1 MSLFPVCS
9 NVPRVFCLYFTRG
22 CTRVLCFFGDNN
34 PYQIKKEMKKILELL
49 KPYRKKLIGVALI
62 DGIGMICS
70 LLMPFVMSEIVERG
84 ISEQSISV
92 VWQYAIIMVLLAIV
106 SVVANILSAKLNTYI
121 SAGYSSDLCR
131 ITFEKINSLSYT
143 NYTRLGPSG
152 LLTRATDDIWNVE
165 GTITSLPYTL
175 FTVPVMFIGSAVLA
189 FLADPV
195 LSAVFMLSIP
205 PILILVLVL
214 MRPLYDMWDKSDKYV
229 DMQNK
234 IVRERLSGLRVVRA
248 FNNERR
254 EHERAK
260 FATEEMAKYMIRAN
274 TRGGMVDP
282 FAMLLLNLATVAV
295 IYFGGVRA
303 QSGSGISTGSI
314 IAVLQYIGMI
324 SNALINISW
333 TLAWLPKVRVSM
345 RRLEEIHSCV
355 DEEVIPE
362 GEGKMPD
369 GFDIEIRGLSFTYPD
384 STRSVIEDLSLTV
397 REGEHIALIG
407 GTGSGKSTLIKL
419 LAGLFEPTDGDIIIG
434 GASYKDMRRG
444 EVRSHFS
451 VALQKARIFEGS
463 VRDNIR
469 MGNPDA
475 TDEEIYKALRLSK
488 MEDFVNSHETGLDYI
503 LVGSGQNVSGGQRQ
517 RLNMARTVIK
527 KADVYIFDD
536 SFSALDFLTESE
548 IKENYEDLLRGK
560 SRIVATQRISTAMS
574 ADRIYVLD
582 KGRIIGVG
590 THAELLSACS
600 VYREIADSQ
609 LGGRREGAYES

>member
-1 MSLFPVCS
+1 M
-9 NVPRVFCLYFTRG
+9 
-22 CTRVLCFFGDNN
+22 
-34 PYQIKKEMKKILELL
+34 
-49 KPYRKKLIGVALI
+49 I

-70 LLMPFVMSEIVERG
+70 LLLPFVMSEIVEKG
-84 ISEQSISV
+84 ISEQNIPF
-92 VWQYAIIMVLLAIV
+92 VWQYAVIMVLLAIV
-106 SVVANILSAKLNTYI
+106 SVAANIISAKLNTAI

-131 ITFEKINSLSYT
+131 VTFEKINSLSYT
-143 NYTRLGPSG
+143 NYTKIGPSG

-175 FTVPVMFIGSAVLA
+175 FTVPIMFIGSAVLA

-205 PILILVLVL
+205 PILILVLIL

-248 FNNERR
+248 FNNEKR
-254 EHERAK
+254 EHGRAK

-295 IYFGGVRA
+295 IYFGGIRA
-303 QSGSGISTGSI
+303 QAGSGISTGGI

-324 SNALINISW
+324 TNAVISISW
-333 TLAWLPKVRVSM
+333 TLAWLPKVKVSM
-345 RRLEEIHSCV
+345 RRLNEIHSNP
-355 DEEVIPE
+355 DEETIPE
-362 GEGKMPD
+362 GEGDVPN
-369 GFDIEIRGLSFTYPD
+369 GFDIEINNLSFTYPD
-384 STRSVIEDLSLTV
+384 STKNVLENLSLTV
-397 REGEHIALIG
+397 KQGEQIALIG

-419 LAGLFEPTDGDIIIG
+419 LAGLFEPSEGEIIIG
-434 GASYKDMRRG
+434 GASYKDMRKVD
-444 EVRSHFS
+444 VRSHFS
-451 VALQKARIFEGS
+451 VALQKAQIFEGT
-463 VRDNIR
+463 VRDNIK
-469 MGNPDA
+469 MGKPDA
-475 TDEEIYKALRLSK
+475 TDEEVYKVLGLSK
-488 MEDFVNSHETGLDYI
+488 MAEFVDSHEEGLDYI

-527 KADVYIFDD
+527 EADVYIFDD

-548 IKENYEDLLRGK
+548 IKENYSALLRGK

-582 KGRIIGVG
+582 NGRIIGVG
-590 THAELLSACS
+590 THRELLSSCPI
-600 VYREIADSQ
+600 YREIADSQ
-609 LGGRREGAYES
+609 LGGRKEGAYEEE

>member
-1 MSLFPVCS
+1 
-9 NVPRVFCLYFTRG
+9 
-22 CTRVLCFFGDNN
+22 
-34 PYQIKKEMKKILELL
+34 MKKILELL
-49 KPYRKKLIGVALI
+49 KPYRKKLVSVALI
-62 DGIGMICS
+62 DGIGMICA
-70 LLMPFVMSEIVERG
+70 LLMPFVMSEIVEKG
-84 ISEQSISV
+84 ISEQNISL
-92 VWQYAIIMVLLAIV
+92 VWKYAVIMVLLAIV
-106 SVVANILSAKLNTYI
+106 SVIANVISAKLNTSI

-131 ITFEKINSLSYT
+131 STFEKINSLSYT
-143 NYTRLGPSG
+143 DYTKIGPSG

-205 PILILVLVL
+205 PILILVLIL

-248 FNNERR
+248 FNNEKR
-254 EHERAK
+254 EHGRAK

-303 QSGSGISTGSI
+303 QAGSGISTGGI

-324 SNALINISW
+324 TNAVISISW
-333 TLAWLPKVRVSM
+333 TLAWLPKVKVSM
-345 RRLEEIHSCV
+345 RRLNEIHSSP
-355 DEEVIPE
+355 DEEKISE
-362 GEGKMPD
+362 GEGEIPN
-369 GFDIEIRGLSFTYPD
+369 GFDLEIRNLSFTYPN
-384 STRSVIEDLSLTV
+384 STKSVIENISLSIK
-397 REGEHIALIG
+397 EGEHIALIG

-419 LAGLFEPTDGDIIIG
+419 LAGLFEPSEGEIIIG
-434 GASYKDMRRG
+434 DASYKDMRKVD
-444 EVRSHFS
+444 VRSHFS
-451 VALQKARIFEGS
+451 VALQKAQIFEGT
-463 VRDNIR
+463 VRDNIK
-469 MGNPDA
+469 MGNPNA
-475 TDEEIYKALRLSK
+475 TDDEIYEALRLSK
-488 MEDFVNSHETGLDYI
+488 MAEFIDSHEEGLDYI

-527 KADVYIFDD
+527 EADVYIFDD

-548 IKENYEDLLRGK
+548 IKENYSALLRGK

-582 KGRIIGVG
+582 NGRIIGAG
-590 THAELLSACS
+590 THRELLSSCPI
-600 VYREIADSQ
+600 YREIADSQ
-609 LGGRREGAYES
+609 LGGRKEGAYEEE

>member
-1 MSLFPVCS
+1 
-9 NVPRVFCLYFTRG
+9 
-22 CTRVLCFFGDNN
+22 
-34 PYQIKKEMKKILELL
+34 MKKLLELL
-49 KPYRKKLIGVALI
+49 KPYRKKLVSVALI
-62 DGIGMICS
+62 DGIGMICA
-70 LLMPFVMSEIVERG
+70 LLMPFVMSEIVEKG
-84 ISEQSISV
+84 ISEQNISL
-92 VWQYAIIMVLLAIV
+92 VWKYAVIMVLLAIV
-106 SVVANILSAKLNTYI
+106 SVIANVISAKLNTSI

-131 ITFEKINSLSYT
+131 STFEKINSLSYT
-143 NYTRLGPSG
+143 DYTKIGPSG

-205 PILILVLVL
+205 PILILVLIL
-214 MRPLYDMWDKSDKYV
+214 MRPLYDMWDKTDKYV

-248 FNNERR
+248 FNNEKR
-254 EHERAK
+254 EHGRAK

-303 QSGSGISTGSI
+303 QAGSGISTGGI

-324 SNALINISW
+324 TNAVISISW
-333 TLAWLPKVRVSM
+333 TLAWLPKVKVSM
-345 RRLEEIHSCV
+345 RRLNEIHSSP
-355 DEEVIPE
+355 DEEKIPE
-362 GEGKMPD
+362 GGGEIPN
-369 GFDIEIRGLSFTYPD
+369 GFDLEIRNLSFTYPN
-384 STRSVIEDLSLTV
+384 STKSVIENISLSIK
-397 REGEHIALIG
+397 EGEHIALIG

-419 LAGLFEPTDGDIIIG
+419 LAGLFEPSEGEIMIGD
-434 GASYKDMRRG
+434 ASYKDMRKVD
-444 EVRSHFS
+444 VRSHFS
-451 VALQKARIFEGS
+451 VALQKAQIFEGT
-463 VRDNIR
+463 VRDNIK
-469 MGNPDA
+469 MGNPNA
-475 TDEEIYKALRLSK
+475 TDDEIYEALRLSK
-488 MEDFVNSHETGLDYI
+488 MAEFVDSHEEGLDYI

-527 KADVYIFDD
+527 EADVYIFDD

-548 IKENYEDLLRGK
+548 IKENYSALLRGK

-582 KGRIIGVG
+582 NGRIIGVG
-590 THAELLSACS
+590 THRELLSSCPI
-600 VYREIADSQ
+600 YREIADSQ
-609 LGGRREGAYES
+609 LGGRKEGAHEEE

>member
-1 MSLFPVCS
+1 
-9 NVPRVFCLYFTRG
+9 
-22 CTRVLCFFGDNN
+22 
-34 PYQIKKEMKKILELL
+34 MKKLLELL
-49 KPYRKKLIGVALI
+49 KPYRKKLVSVALI
-62 DGIGMICS
+62 DGIGMICA
-70 LLMPFVMSEIVERG
+70 LLMPFVMSEIVEKG
-84 ISEQSISV
+84 ISEQNISL
-92 VWQYAIIMVLLAIV
+92 VWKYAVIMVLLAIV
-106 SVVANILSAKLNTYI
+106 SVIANVISAKLNTSI

-131 ITFEKINSLSYT
+131 STFEKINSLSYT
-143 NYTRLGPSG
+143 DYTKIGPSG

-205 PILILVLVL
+205 PILILVLIL

-248 FNNERR
+248 FNNEKR
-254 EHERAK
+254 EHGRAK

-303 QSGSGISTGSI
+303 QAGSGISTGGI

-324 SNALINISW
+324 TNAVISISW
-333 TLAWLPKVRVSM
+333 TLAWLPKVKVSM
-345 RRLEEIHSCV
+345 RRLNEIHSSP
-355 DEEVIPE
+355 DEEKIPE
-362 GEGKMPD
+362 GEGKIPN
-369 GFDIEIRGLSFTYPD
+369 GFDLELHNLSFTYPN
-384 STRSVIEDLSLTV
+384 STKSVIENISLSIK
-397 REGEHIALIG
+397 EGEHIALIG

-419 LAGLFEPTDGDIIIG
+419 LAGLFEPSEGEIMIG
-434 GASYKDMRRG
+434 EASYKDMRK
-444 EVRSHFS
+444 VDARSHFS
-451 VALQKARIFEGS
+451 VALQKAQIFEGT
-463 VRDNIR
+463 VRDNIK
-469 MGNPDA
+469 MGNPNA
-475 TDEEIYKALRLSK
+475 TDDEIYEALRLSK
-488 MEDFVNSHETGLDYI
+488 MAEFVDSHEEGLDYI

-527 KADVYIFDD
+527 EADVYIFDD

-548 IKENYEDLLRGK
+548 IKENYSALLRGK

-582 KGRIIGVG
+582 NGRIIGVG
-590 THAELLSACS
+590 THRELLLSCPI
-600 VYREIADSQ
+600 YREIADSQ
-609 LGGRREGAYES
+609 LGGRKEGAYEEE

>member
-1 MSLFPVCS
+1 
-9 NVPRVFCLYFTRG
+9 
-22 CTRVLCFFGDNN
+22 
-34 PYQIKKEMKKILELL
+34 MKKLLELL
-49 KPYRKKLIGVALI
+49 KPYRKKLVGVALI
-62 DGIGMICS
+62 DGIGMICA
-70 LLMPFVMSEIVERG
+70 LLMPFVMSEIVEKG
-84 ISEQSISV
+84 ISEQNISL
-92 VWQYAIIMVLLAIV
+92 VWKYAVIMVLLAII
-106 SVVANILSAKLNTYI
+106 SVIANVISAKLNTSI

-131 ITFEKINSLSYT
+131 STFEKINSLSYT
-143 NYTRLGPSG
+143 DYTKIGPSG

-205 PILILVLVL
+205 PILILVLIL

-248 FNNERR
+248 FNNEKR
-254 EHERAK
+254 EHGRAK

-295 IYFGGVRA
+295 IYFGGIRA
-303 QSGSGISTGSI
+303 QAGSGISTGGI

-324 SNALINISW
+324 TNAVISISW
-333 TLAWLPKVRVSM
+333 TLAWLPKVKVSM
-345 RRLEEIHSCV
+345 RRLNEIHSSP
-355 DEEVIPE
+355 DEEKILE
-362 GEGKMPD
+362 GEGKIPN
-369 GFDIEIRGLSFTYPD
+369 GFDLEIRNLSFTYPN
-384 STRSVIEDLSLTV
+384 STKSVIENISLSIK
-397 REGEHIALIG
+397 EGEHIALIG

-419 LAGLFEPTDGDIIIG
+419 LAGLFEPSEGEIMIG
-434 GASYKDMRRG
+434 EASYKDMRKVD
-444 EVRSHFS
+444 VRSHFS
-451 VALQKARIFEGS
+451 VALQKAQIFEGT
-463 VRDNIR
+463 VRDNIK

-475 TDEEIYKALRLSK
+475 TDDEIYEALRLSK
-488 MEDFVNSHETGLDYI
+488 MAEFVDSHEEGLDYI

-548 IKENYEDLLRGK
+548 IKENYSMLLRGK

-582 KGRIIGVG
+582 NGRIIGVG
-590 THAELLSACS
+590 THRELLSSCPI
-600 VYREIADSQ
+600 YREIADSQ
-609 LGGRREGAYES
+609 LGGRKEGAHEEE

>member
-1 MSLFPVCS
+1 
-9 NVPRVFCLYFTRG
+9 
-22 CTRVLCFFGDNN
+22 
-34 PYQIKKEMKKILELL
+34 MKKLLELL
-49 KPYRKKLIGVALI
+49 KPYFKKLIWVALI

-70 LLMPFVMSEIVERG
+70 LLMPFVMSEIVEKG
-84 ISEQSISV
+84 ISEQNILF
-92 VWQYAIIMVLLAIV
+92 VWRYAVIMVLLAIV
-106 SVVANILSAKLNTYI
+106 SVLANIISAKLNTAV

-131 ITFEKINSLSYT
+131 VTFEKINSISYED
-143 NYTRLGPSG
+143 YTKIGPSG

-165 GTITSLPYTL
+165 GTITGLPYTL
-175 FTVPVMFIGSAVLA
+175 FTVPVMFIGSAILA

-205 PILILVLVL
+205 PILILVLIL

-248 FNNERR
+248 FNNEKR
-254 EHERAK
+254 EHGRAK

-303 QSGSGISTGSI
+303 QAGSGISTGGV

-324 SNALINISW
+324 SNALISISW
-333 TLAWLPKVRVSM
+333 TLAWLPKVKVSM
-345 RRLEEIHSCV
+345 RRLNEIHSSPN
-355 DEEVIPE
+355 EEIIPE
-362 GEGKMPD
+362 GEGKIPS
-369 GFDIEIRGLSFTYPD
+369 GFNIEIRNLSFAYPD
-384 STRSVIEDLSLTV
+384 STKKVIENLSLEIK
-397 REGEHIALIG
+397 RGEHIALIG

-419 LAGLFEPTDGDIIIG
+419 LAGLFEPSEGEIIFG
-434 GASYKDMRRG
+434 GASYKDMRRAD
-444 EVRSHFS
+444 VRSHFS
-451 VALQKARIFEGS
+451 IALQKAQIFEGTL
-463 VRDNIR
+463 RDNIK
-469 MGNPDA
+469 MGKPDA
-475 TDEEIYKALRLSK
+475 TDEEIYETLKLSK
-488 MEDFVNSHETGLDYI
+488 MADFVASHKEGLDYI
-503 LVGSGQNVSGGQRQ
+503 LVGGGQNVSGGQRQ

-548 IKENYEDLLRGK
+548 IKENYSELLRGK

-590 THAELLSACS
+590 THKELISSCS
-600 VYREIADSQ
+600 IYREIADSQ
-609 LGGRREGAYES
+609 LGGRKDGAYEE

>member
-1 MSLFPVCS
+1 M
-9 NVPRVFCLYFTRG
+9 
-22 CTRVLCFFGDNN
+22 
-34 PYQIKKEMKKILELL
+34 
-49 KPYRKKLIGVALI
+49 I

-70 LLMPFVMSEIVERG
+70 LLLPFVMSEIVEKG
-84 ISEQSISV
+84 ISEQNIPF
-92 VWQYAIIMVLLAIV
+92 VWQYAVIMVLLAIV
-106 SVVANILSAKLNTYI
+106 SVAANIISAKLNTAI

-131 ITFEKINSLSYT
+131 VTFEKINSLSYT
-143 NYTRLGPSG
+143 NYTKIGPSG

-175 FTVPVMFIGSAVLA
+175 FTVPIMFIGSAVLA

-205 PILILVLVL
+205 PILILVLIL

-234 IVRERLSGLRVVRA
+234 IVRERLAGLRVVRA
-248 FNNERR
+248 FNNEKR
-254 EHERAK
+254 EHGRAK

-295 IYFGGVRA
+295 IYFGGIRA
-303 QSGSGISTGSI
+303 QAGSGISTGGI

-324 SNALINISW
+324 TNAVISISW
-333 TLAWLPKVRVSM
+333 TLAWLPKVKVSM
-345 RRLEEIHSCV
+345 RRLNEIHSSP
-355 DEEVIPE
+355 DEETIPE
-362 GEGKMPD
+362 GEGDVPN
-369 GFDIEIRGLSFTYPD
+369 GFDIEINNLSFTYPD
-384 STRSVIEDLSLTV
+384 STKNVLENLSLTV
-397 REGEHIALIG
+397 KQGEQIALIG

-419 LAGLFEPTDGDIIIG
+419 LAGLFEPSEGEIIIG
-434 GASYKDMRRG
+434 GASYKDMRKVD
-444 EVRSHFS
+444 VRSHFS
-451 VALQKARIFEGS
+451 VALQKAQIFEGT
-463 VRDNIR
+463 VRDNIK
-469 MGNPDA
+469 MGKPDA
-475 TDEEIYKALRLSK
+475 TDEEVYKVLGLSK
-488 MEDFVNSHETGLDYI
+488 MAEFVDSHEEGLDYI

-527 KADVYIFDD
+527 EADVYIFDD

-548 IKENYEDLLRGK
+548 IKENYFALLRGK

-582 KGRIIGVG
+582 NGRIIGVG
-590 THAELLSACS
+590 THRELLSSCPI
-600 VYREIADSQ
+600 YREIADSQ
-609 LGGRREGAYES
+609 LGGRKEGAYEEE

>member
-1 MSLFPVCS
+1 MLYNS
-9 NVPRVFCLYFTRG
+9 NVYYKAYCEIFQTVFLQ
-22 CTRVLCFFGDNN
+22 N
-34 PYQIKKEMKKILELL
+34 I
-49 KPYRKKLIGVALI
+49 
-62 DGIGMICS
+62 
-70 LLMPFVMSEIVERG
+70 PF
-84 ISEQSISV
+84 
-92 VWQYAIIMVLLAIV
+92 VWQYAVIMVLLAIV
-106 SVVANILSAKLNTYI
+106 SVAANIISAKLNTAI

-131 ITFEKINSLSYT
+131 VTFEKINSLSYT
-143 NYTRLGPSG
+143 NYTKIGPSG

-175 FTVPVMFIGSAVLA
+175 FTVPIMFIGSAVLA

-205 PILILVLVL
+205 PILILVLIL

-234 IVRERLSGLRVVRA
+234 IVRERLAGLRVVRA
-248 FNNERR
+248 FNNEKR
-254 EHERAK
+254 EHGRAK

-303 QSGSGISTGSI
+303 QAGSGISTGGI

-324 SNALINISW
+324 TNAVISISW
-333 TLAWLPKVRVSM
+333 TLAWLPKVKVSM
-345 RRLEEIHSCV
+345 RRLNEIHSSP
-355 DEEVIPE
+355 DEEKIPE
-362 GEGKMPD
+362 GEGKIPN
-369 GFDIEIRGLSFTYPD
+369 GFDLELHNLSFTYPN
-384 STRSVIEDLSLTV
+384 STKSVIENISLSIK
-397 REGEHIALIG
+397 EGEHIALIG

-419 LAGLFEPTDGDIIIG
+419 LAGLFEPSEGEIMIGDV
-434 GASYKDMRRG
+434 SYKDMRKVD
-444 EVRSHFS
+444 VRSHFS
-451 VALQKARIFEGS
+451 VALQKAQIFEGT
-463 VRDNIR
+463 VRDNIK
-469 MGNPDA
+469 MGNPNA
-475 TDEEIYKALRLSK
+475 TDDEIYEALRLSK
-488 MEDFVNSHETGLDYI
+488 MAEFVDSHEEGLDYI

-527 KADVYIFDD
+527 EADVYIFDD

-548 IKENYEDLLRGK
+548 IKENYSALLRGK

-582 KGRIIGVG
+582 NGRIIGVG
-590 THAELLSACS
+590 THRELLSSCPI
-600 VYREIADSQ
+600 YCEIADSQ
-609 LGGRREGAYES
+609 LGGRREGAYEEE

>member
-1 MSLFPVCS
+1 
-9 NVPRVFCLYFTRG
+9 
-22 CTRVLCFFGDNN
+22 
-34 PYQIKKEMKKILELL
+34 MKKLIELL
-49 KPYRKKLIGVALI
+49 KPYRKKLAGVALI

-70 LLMPFVMSEIVERG
+70 LLMPFVMSEIVEKG
-84 ISEQSISV
+84 ISEQNIHL
-92 VWQYAIIMVLLAIV
+92 VWQYAIIMVFLAIV
-106 SVVANILSAKLNTYI
+106 SVSSNVVSAKLNTAV

-143 NYTRLGPSG
+143 NYTKIGPSG
-152 LLTRATDDIWNVE
+152 LLTRATDDIWHVE
-165 GTITSLPYTL
+165 GTVTSLPYTL
-175 FTVPVMFIGSAVLA
+175 FTVPVMFVGSAVLA

-248 FNNERR
+248 FNNEDR
-254 EHERAK
+254 EHGRAK

-295 IYFGGVRA
+295 IYFGGLRA
-303 QSGSGISTGSI
+303 QTGSGISTGSI

-333 TLAWLPKVRVSM
+333 TLAWLPKVKVSA
-345 RRLEEIHSCV
+345 RRLNEIHSSP
-355 DEEVIPE
+355 DEETIPK
-362 GEGKMPD
+362 GEGKKPN
-369 GFDIEIRGLSFTYPD
+369 GFDIEIKNLSFTYPD
-384 STRSVIEDLSLTV
+384 SAKNVLENLSLTIKQ
-397 REGEHIALIG
+397 GEHIALIG

-419 LAGLFEPTDGDIIIG
+419 LSGLFEPSGGKIIIG
-434 GASYKDMRRG
+434 GASYGDMRKVD
-444 EVRSHFS
+444 VRSHFS
-451 VALQKARIFEGS
+451 VALQKAQIFEGS
-463 VRDNIR
+463 IRDNIK
-469 MGNPDA
+469 MGKPDA
-475 TDEEIYKALRLSK
+475 TDEEIYEVLKLSK
-488 MEDFVNSHETGLDYI
+488 MSEFVDSHNEGLDYV

-527 KADVYIFDD
+527 EADVYIFDD

-548 IKENYEDLLRGK
+548 IKENYASLLQGK
-560 SRIVATQRISTAMS
+560 SRIVATQRISTAMN

-590 THAELLSACS
+590 THTELLSSCPI
-600 VYREIADSQ
+600 YREIADSQ
-609 LGGRREGAYES
+609 LGIGKERADEE

>member
-1 MSLFPVCS
+1 
-9 NVPRVFCLYFTRG
+9 
-22 CTRVLCFFGDNN
+22 
-34 PYQIKKEMKKILELL
+34 MKKLLELL
-49 KPYRKKLIGVALI
+49 KPYRKKLVGVALI
-62 DGIGMICS
+62 DGIGMICA
-70 LLMPFVMSEIVERG
+70 LLMPFVMSEIVEKG
-84 ISEQSISV
+84 ISEQNISL
-92 VWQYAIIMVLLAIV
+92 VWKYAVIMILLAIV
-106 SVVANILSAKLNTYI
+106 SVIANVISAKLNTSI

-131 ITFEKINSLSYT
+131 STFEKINSLSYT
-143 NYTRLGPSG
+143 DYTKIGPSG

-205 PILILVLVL
+205 PILILVLIL

-248 FNNERR
+248 FNNEKR
-254 EHERAK
+254 EHGRAK

-295 IYFGGVRA
+295 IYFGGIRA
-303 QSGSGISTGSI
+303 QAGSGISTGGI

-324 SNALINISW
+324 TNAVISISW
-333 TLAWLPKVRVSM
+333 TLAWLPKVKVSM
-345 RRLEEIHSCV
+345 RRLNEIHSSP
-355 DEEVIPE
+355 DEEKIPE
-362 GEGKMPD
+362 GEGKIPN
-369 GFDIEIRGLSFTYPD
+369 GFDLEIRNLSFTYPN
-384 STRSVIEDLSLTV
+384 STKSVIENISLSIK
-397 REGEHIALIG
+397 EGEHIALIG

-419 LAGLFEPTDGDIIIG
+419 LAGLFEPSEGEIMIG
-434 GASYKDMRRG
+434 EASYKDMRKVD
-444 EVRSHFS
+444 VRSHFS
-451 VALQKARIFEGS
+451 VALQKAQIFEGT
-463 VRDNIR
+463 VRDNIK

-475 TDEEIYKALRLSK
+475 TDDEIYEALRLSK
-488 MEDFVNSHETGLDYI
+488 MAEFVDSHEEGLDYI

-548 IKENYEDLLRGK
+548 IKENYSMLLRGK

-582 KGRIIGVG
+582 NGRIIGVG
-590 THAELLSACS
+590 THRELLSSCPI
-600 VYREIADSQ
+600 YREIADSQ
-609 LGGRREGAYES
+609 LGGRKEGAHEEE

>member
-1 MSLFPVCS
+1 
-9 NVPRVFCLYFTRG
+9 
-22 CTRVLCFFGDNN
+22 
-34 PYQIKKEMKKILELL
+34 MKKLLELL
-49 KPYRKKLIGVALI
+49 KPYRKKLVGVALI
-62 DGIGMICS
+62 DGIGMICA
-70 LLMPFVMSEIVERG
+70 LLMPFVMSEIVEKG
-84 ISEQSISV
+84 ISEQNISL
-92 VWQYAIIMVLLAIV
+92 VWKYAVIMVLLAII
-106 SVVANILSAKLNTYI
+106 SVIANVISAKLNTSI

-131 ITFEKINSLSYT
+131 STFEKINSLSYT
-143 NYTRLGPSG
+143 DYTKIGPSG

-205 PILILVLVL
+205 PILILVLIL

-248 FNNERR
+248 FNNEKR
-254 EHERAK
+254 EHGRAK

-295 IYFGGVRA
+295 IYFGGIRA
-303 QSGSGISTGSI
+303 QAGSGISTGGI

-324 SNALINISW
+324 TNAVISISW
-333 TLAWLPKVRVSM
+333 TLAWLPKVKVSM
-345 RRLEEIHSCV
+345 RRLNEIHSSP
-355 DEEVIPE
+355 DEEKIPE
-362 GEGKMPD
+362 GEGKIPN
-369 GFDIEIRGLSFTYPD
+369 GFDLEIRNLSFTYPN
-384 STRSVIEDLSLTV
+384 STKSVIENISLSIK
-397 REGEHIALIG
+397 EGEHIALIG

-419 LAGLFEPTDGDIIIG
+419 LAGLFEPSEGEIMIG
-434 GASYKDMRRG
+434 EASYKDMRKVD
-444 EVRSHFS
+444 VRSHFS
-451 VALQKARIFEGS
+451 VALQKAQIFEGT
-463 VRDNIR
+463 VRDNIK

-475 TDEEIYKALRLSK
+475 TDDEIYEALRLSK
-488 MEDFVNSHETGLDYI
+488 MAEFVDSHEEGLDYI

-548 IKENYEDLLRGK
+548 IKENYSMLLRGK

-582 KGRIIGVG
+582 NGRIIGVG
-590 THAELLSACS
+590 THRELLSSCPI
-600 VYREIADSQ
+600 YREIADSQ
-609 LGGRREGAYES
+609 LGGRKEGAHEEE

>member
-1 MSLFPVCS
+1 M
-9 NVPRVFCLYFTRG
+9 
-22 CTRVLCFFGDNN
+22 
-34 PYQIKKEMKKILELL
+34 
-49 KPYRKKLIGVALI
+49 I

-70 LLMPFVMSEIVERG
+70 LLLPFVMSEIVEKG
-84 ISEQSISV
+84 ISEQNIPF
-92 VWQYAIIMVLLAIV
+92 VWQYAVIMVLLAIV
-106 SVVANILSAKLNTYI
+106 SVAANIISAKLNTAI

-131 ITFEKINSLSYT
+131 VTFEKINSLSYT
-143 NYTRLGPSG
+143 NYTKIGPSG

-175 FTVPVMFIGSAVLA
+175 FTVPIMFIGSAVLA

-205 PILILVLVL
+205 PILILVLIL

-248 FNNERR
+248 FNNEGR
-254 EHERAK
+254 EHARAK

-295 IYFGGVRA
+295 IYFGGIRA
-303 QSGSGISTGSI
+303 QAGSGISTGGI

-324 SNALINISW
+324 TNAVISISW
-333 TLAWLPKVRVSM
+333 TLAWLPKVKVSM
-345 RRLEEIHSCV
+345 RRLNEIHSNP
-355 DEEVIPE
+355 DEETIPE
-362 GEGKMPD
+362 GEGDVPN
-369 GFDIEIRGLSFTYPD
+369 GFDIEINNLSFTYPD
-384 STRSVIEDLSLTV
+384 STKNVLENLSLTV
-397 REGEHIALIG
+397 KQGEQIALIG

-419 LAGLFEPTDGDIIIG
+419 LAGLFEPSEGEIIIG
-434 GASYKDMRRG
+434 GASYKDMRKVD
-444 EVRSHFS
+444 VRSHFS
-451 VALQKARIFEGS
+451 VALQKAQIFEGT
-463 VRDNIR
+463 VRDNIK
-469 MGNPDA
+469 MGKPDA
-475 TDEEIYKALRLSK
+475 TDEEVYKVLGLSK
-488 MEDFVNSHETGLDYI
+488 MAEFVDSHEEGLDYI

-527 KADVYIFDD
+527 EADVYIFDD

-548 IKENYEDLLRGK
+548 IKENYSALLRGK

-582 KGRIIGVG
+582 NGRIIGVG
-590 THAELLSACS
+590 THRELLSSCPI
-600 VYREIADSQ
+600 YREIADSQ
-609 LGGRREGAYES
+609 LGGRKEGAYEEE

>member
-1 MSLFPVCS
+1 
-9 NVPRVFCLYFTRG
+9 
-22 CTRVLCFFGDNN
+22 
-34 PYQIKKEMKKILELL
+34 MKKLLELL
-49 KPYRKKLIGVALI
+49 KPYTKKLVGVALI
-62 DGIGMICS
+62 DGVGMICS

-84 ISEQSISV
+84 ISEENINI

-106 SVVANILSAKLNTYI
+106 SVIASTVSARLNTTV

-131 ITFEKINSLSYT
+131 STFEKINALSYT
-143 NYTRLGPSG
+143 DYTKIGPSG

-175 FTVPVMFIGSAVLA
+175 FTVPIMFIGSAVLA

-195 LSAVFMLSIP
+195 LAAVFMLSIP
-205 PILILVLVL
+205 PILILVLIL
-214 MRPLYDMWDKSDKYV
+214 MRPLYDMWDKSDKYI

-254 EHERAK
+254 EHSRAK
-260 FATEEMAKYMIRAN
+260 YATEEMAKYMIRAN

-295 IYFGGVRA
+295 IYLGGIRA
-303 QSGSGISTGSI
+303 QAGSGISTGSI

-345 RRLEEIHSCV
+345 RRLNEIHSSP

-362 GEGKMPD
+362 GEGAKPS
-369 GFDIEIRGLSFTYPD
+369 GYDIEIKKLSFAYPD
-384 STRSVIEDLSLTV
+384 SAKNVLEDLSLKIK
-397 REGEHIALIG
+397 EGEHIALIG

-419 LAGLFEPTDGDIIIG
+419 LSGLFEPSDGEILIG
-434 GASYKDMRRG
+434 GVSYGDMRKSDI
-444 EVRSHFS
+444 RSHFS
-451 VALQKARIFEGS
+451 VALQKAQIFEGT

-469 MGNPDA
+469 MGKPDA
-475 TDEEIYKALRLSK
+475 SDEEIGEVLRLSK
-488 MEDFVNSHETGLDYI
+488 MADFVESHEEGLDYM

-527 KADVYIFDD
+527 PADIYIFDD

-548 IKENYEDLLRGK
+548 IKESYATLLRGK

-590 THAELLSACS
+590 THRQLLSTCPI
-600 VYREIADSQ
+600 YREIADSQ
-609 LGGRREGAYES
+609 LGGRKEGAYEE